1 MRLFLDA
8 NVLFTAAHNPRGKA
22 ALLIDLG
29 KQGRKQGHWELYSS
43 AYALEEARRNLARKF
58 PEFLDGL
65 DALSEGVRLVEGP
78 VGHAFPPGLAQ
89 KDRPIF
95 QAAVGCRATHLL
107 TGDLK
112 DFGPLMSRPED
123 TSGVHVLTVADF
135 LGHLGRRQ
143 V

>member
-22 ALLIDLG
+22 ALVIDLG
-29 KQGRKQGHWELYSS
+29 RKGHWALYSS

-58 PEFLDGL
+58 PESLDTLG
-65 DALSEGVRLVEGP
+65 ALAEVVQLVE
-78 VGHAFPPGLAQ
+78 HATGGASPPGLAQ

-95 QAAVGCRATHLL
+95 QAAAACKATHLL

-112 DFGPLMSRPED
+112 DFGPLMNRPEE
-123 TSGVHVLTVADF
+123 TSGILVQTVSDF
-135 LGHLGRRQ
+135 LAGLGS
-143 V
+143 VS

>member
-8 NVLFTAAHNPRGKA
+8 NALFTAAHDPRGKA

-29 KQGRKQGHWELYSS
+29 QQGHWELYSS

-78 VGHAFPPGLAQ
+78 VGHPFPPGLAQ

-112 DFGPLMSRPED
+112 DFGPLMNRPED
-123 TSGVHVLTVADF
+123 TSGVHVLTVPDF
-135 LGHLGRRQ
+135 LAHLGYRQ

>member
-29 KQGRKQGHWELYSS
+29 KPGHWELYSS

-65 DALSEGVRLVEGP
+65 G
-78 VGHAFPPGLAQ
+78 
-89 KDRPIF
+89 
-95 QAAVGCRATHLL
+95 
-107 TGDLK
+107 
-112 DFGPLMSRPED
+112 
-123 TSGVHVLTVADF
+123 
-135 LGHLGRRQ
+135 GRIRCLWGIR
-143 V
+143 

>member
-8 NVLFTAAHNPRGKA
+8 NVLFTAAHDPRGKA

-29 KQGRKQGHWELYSS
+29 QQGHWELYSS
-43 AYALEEARRNLARKF
+43 AYALQEARRNLARKF
-58 PEFLDGL
+58 PEFLDGP
-65 DALSEGVRLVEGP
+65 DALSEGVRLVEGS
-78 VGHAFPPGLAQ
+78 VGRAFPPGLAQ

-112 DFGPLMSRPED
+112 DFGPLMNRPED

-135 LGHLGRRQ
+135 LAHLGYRQ